1 LKIQKR
7 EMFDNDDYEKQ
18 CSLSLLGK
26 KITVKYDN
34 EVITG
39 DVYYFSE
46 KAIIVRRENE
56 MFFVNA
62 EKYEKLHI

>member
-1 LKIQKR
+1 
-7 EMFDNDDYEKQ
+7 MFDNDDYEKQ

>member
-1 LKIQKR
+1 
-7 EMFDNDDYEKQ
+7 MFDNDDYEKQ

-46 KAIIVRRENE
+46 KAIIVKRENE

>member
-1 LKIQKR
+1 
-7 EMFDNDDYEKQ
+7 MFESDDYEKQ

-62 EKYEKLHI
+62 ENYEKLHI

>member
-1 LKIQKR
+1 
-7 EMFDNDDYEKQ
+7 MFDNDDYEKQ

-46 KAIIVRRENE
+46 KAIIVKRENE

-62 EKYEKLHI
+62 EKY

>member
-1 LKIQKR
+1 MKIQNR

-46 KAIIVRRENE
+46 KAIIVKRENE

-62 EKYEKLHI
+62 EKY